1 MRHTKFALAVL
12 TAALLTACGG
22 GTSPAGGD
30 QTTKLTFTN
39 MVSFGDSL
47 SDVGTYRVGA
57 VAAAAAASSPS
68 MATAA
73 PRMST

>member
-30 QTTKLTFTN
+30 QTTKLTFTGN
-39 MVSFGDSL
+39 PPVF
-47 SDVGTYRVGA
+47 RA
-57 VAAAAAASSPS
+57 
-68 MATAA
+68 
-73 PRMST
+73 R